1 MQPAVFVKTLLNVC
15 LVVIFWIFFGRVS
28 VERFLKENVLV
39 SSTTA
44 ASDED
49 KLPVPAITICRRSS
63 NSSMGWKGEKNPNIT
78 SNKEVL
84 RHMCGEQENVTKCIE
99 DKTFGYGDI

>member
-15 LVVIFWIFFGRVS
+15 LVVTFWIFFGRVS
-28 VERFLKENVLV
+28 IERFLKENVLV
-39 SSTTA
+39 SSSTT

-49 KLPVPAITICRRSS
+49 RLPVPAITICRRNS
-63 NSSMGWKGEKNPNIT
+63 NSSMGWRGEKNPNIT

-84 RHMCGEQENVTKCIE
+84 RHMCGDHENVTKCIE
-99 DKTFGYGDI
+99 SKTFGYGDI